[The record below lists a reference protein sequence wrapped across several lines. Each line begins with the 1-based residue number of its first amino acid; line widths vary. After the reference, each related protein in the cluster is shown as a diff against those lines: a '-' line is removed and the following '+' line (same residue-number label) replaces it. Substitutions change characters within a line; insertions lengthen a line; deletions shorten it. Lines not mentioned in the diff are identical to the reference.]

1 MLTRALDLH
10 AEAQKPQD
18 RDWVMILL
26 EYLKAYVQDM
36 GKSLLIT
43 KEDHVVYTSSL
54 VYALRQAALSLDA
67 GSSTYFLS

>member
-43 KEDHVVYTSSL
+43 KEDHVRYTSSL
-54 VYALRQAALSLDA
+54 VEALVESARTLKS
-67 GSSTYFLS
+67 GM